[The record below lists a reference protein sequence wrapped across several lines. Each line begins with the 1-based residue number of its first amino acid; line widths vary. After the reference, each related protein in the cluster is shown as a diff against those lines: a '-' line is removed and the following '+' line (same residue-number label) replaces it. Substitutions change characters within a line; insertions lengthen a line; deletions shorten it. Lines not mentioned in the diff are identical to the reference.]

1 LHVSQIINANK
12 LQIKTE
18 EVKVEEVAVSK
29 AVSGVVSG
37 VAADINNVQVGLA
50 QEVPQTAGKDTS
62 KPKMSTTI
70 EGALRVVEKEAAK
83 GAVETVATVEAH
95 PELLAE

>member
-1 LHVSQIINANK
+1 
-12 LQIKTE
+12 
-18 EVKVEEVAVSK
+18 
-29 AVSGVVSG
+29 
-37 VAADINNVQVGLA
+37 LA

-62 KPKMSTTI
+62 KPKISTTI